1 MFHSEQNQKDY
12 FQKNGRNDN
21 IFAVIR
27 ITWPKIAQ
35 ETNKPFDLNNLLNYV
50 SSNYRSFHMNVWYEM
65 LMGPTTSFD
74 LDDFSNC
81 RSSNFMSSTSKL
93 PLRSSHS
100 GMFSKSNYPK
110 KDSSKCNF
118 QYHTSE
124 LLVKFFEKCLRW
136 SVIFYKFICTTILR
150 LTAGVDE
157 L

>member
-1 MFHSEQNQKDY
+1 MAKNSSRDKQTVRFKWFIELCEFELQNFSYECLKRNVDGTHDFVRSIWFFELQEFEFHEFYCIS
-12 FQKNGRNDN
+12 
-21 IFAVIR
+21 
-27 ITWPKIAQ
+27 
-35 ETNKPFDLNNLLNYV
+35 L
-50 SSNYRSFHMNVWYEM
+50 
-65 LMGPTTSFD
+65 
-74 LDDFSNC
+74 
-81 RSSNFMSSTSKL
+81 KL

-110 KDSSKCNF
+110 KDSSRYNF